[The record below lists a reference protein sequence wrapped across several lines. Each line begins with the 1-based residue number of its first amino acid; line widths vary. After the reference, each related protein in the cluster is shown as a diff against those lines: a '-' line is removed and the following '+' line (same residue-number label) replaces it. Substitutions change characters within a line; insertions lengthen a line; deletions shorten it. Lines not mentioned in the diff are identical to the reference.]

1 MKVTAE
7 VIGRN
12 DLIVKVTWYYK
23 SSGDE
28 GNQNGILTNVTFLFF
43 YFGTLR
49 QVKRKRGDKQCY
61 HTKEWSTQRRA
72 QHADR
77 AQYAEPL
84 TTQEIYPVDVGE
96 ACRTTGYWGGRT

>member
-1 MKVTAE
+1 MKETE
-7 VIGRN
+7 WNPDQCYIF
-12 DLIVKVTWYYK
+12 I
-23 SSGDE
+23 
-28 GNQNGILTNVTFLFF
+28 F

-84 TTQEIYPVDVGE
+84 TTQEIYRVDVGE